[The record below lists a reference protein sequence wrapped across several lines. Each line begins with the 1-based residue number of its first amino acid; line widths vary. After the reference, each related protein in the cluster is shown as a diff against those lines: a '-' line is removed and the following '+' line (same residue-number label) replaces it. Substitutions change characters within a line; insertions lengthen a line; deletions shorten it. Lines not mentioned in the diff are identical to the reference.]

1 MGRKNK
7 LWALCR
13 ILDIE
18 KPALAMVF
26 CSTKKMVD
34 MLAHKLRAYGYSAD
48 AIHGDLTQ
56 AVRDKVMQKFR
67 SGKLR
72 ILIATDVAARGL
84 DIEDVTHVINY
95 DIPENPEDYVH
106 RIGRTARAG
115 KSGKAITFVGQQEQH
130 LVKAIEMFGRTKLE
144 EHDVPESQGRDT
156 VKKQLD
162 LEEYADNFGMVP
174 FRINIGK
181 RDGVGMVDL
190 IRFIERKTGIIEH
203 LIGTVEVGD
212 ESSRLDIHKSVAFRA
227 MKGLEQYSIQNKRV
241 KIDLIRN
248 PARR

>member
-1 MGRKNK
+1 
-7 LWALCR
+7 
-13 ILDIE
+13 
-18 KPALAMVF
+18 
-26 CSTKKMVD
+26 
-34 MLAHKLRAYGYSAD
+34 
-48 AIHGDLTQ
+48 
-56 AVRDKVMQKFR
+56 
-67 SGKLR
+67 
-72 ILIATDVAARGL
+72 
-84 DIEDVTHVINY
+84 
-95 DIPENPEDYVH
+95 
-106 RIGRTARAG
+106 
-115 KSGKAITFVGQQEQH
+115 
-130 LVKAIEMFGRTKLE
+130 
-144 EHDVPESQGRDT
+144 
-156 VKKQLD
+156 
-162 LEEYADNFGMVP
+162 MVP